1 MTRAE
6 VTEIFAVLMMAY
18 PNAGDVQGP
27 GQGQPKGKAGPDH
40 HALTT
45 CLRDIDFWAA
55 QQAVIR
61 VCQTCK
67 FPPTIA
73 EMREAAE
80 AVLHEVRSE
89 ISNAYLMARSELQ
102 LARLAGRT
110 KEQAL
115 EGMPTRTQKVIEAMG
130 GIDAFMP
137 PDKKYFEMERFEQT
151 YETMLRKNP
160 HRPAGQHGRTAT
172 DHGMS
177 KGADKWLA
185 THTRPGRARSFT
197 GTSGCAS
204 AAGRLHELPDRE
216 ALAEYADR
224 YCANL
229 QDWKSCTVAANLLKY
244 YERTE

>member
-18 PNAGDVQGP
+18 PNAEMF
-27 GQGQPKGKAGPDH
+27 KAPDKDSLK
-40 HALTT
+40 AKLAPTITLWTT

-80 AVLHEVRSE
+80 AVLHEVKSE

-115 EGMPTRTQKVIEAMG
+115 GGMPTRTQKVIEAMG

-160 HRPAGQHGRTAT
+160 IGLPGSTAGQR
-172 DHGMS
+172 
-177 KGADKWLA
+177 
-185 THTRPGRARSFT
+185 
-197 GTSGCAS
+197 
-204 AAGRLHELPDRE
+204 
-216 ALAEYADR
+216 
-224 YCANL
+224 
-229 QDWKSCTVAANLLKY
+229 QI
-244 YERTE
+244 TE

>member
-18 PNAGDVQGP
+18 PNAEMF
-27 GQGQPKGKAGPDH
+27 KAPDKDSLK
-40 HALTT
+40 AKLAPTITLWTT

-102 LARLAGRT
+102 LARLTGRT

-151 YETMLRKNP
+151 YETMLHRMKSIFEHG

-185 THTRPGRARSFT
+185 THTRPGRARSFA

-204 AAGRLHELPDRE
+204 AAR
-216 ALAEYADR
+216 
-224 YCANL
+224 
-229 QDWKSCTVAANLLKY
+229 AAA
-244 YERTE
+244 